1 MAKIAPLST
10 YPIWKT
16 DVCPLNLKNT
26 LHSNSILE
34 SCALYASLMLCI
46 LFKCCFSKSNHTN
59 SLLWEKC
66 LKRHSIPPLH
76 HLWLF
81 FSMPANNHYTKVRNL
96 FLRRAATDQ
105 SDHYYYHSHLY
116 FMLCFAHLFCDITQ
130 IIIKIRIIKLL
141 CGENSELQLLLL
153 FVFHFLSH
161 PLFVSTVFFGIIWE
175 STLMWTSIMH
185 CDF

>member
-1 MAKIAPLST
+1 MCAPS
-10 YPIWKT
+10 IWKT
-16 DVCPLNLKNT
+16 PYIQIRYVP
-26 LHSNSILE
+26 E
-34 SCALYASLMLCI
+34 SCALYASLMLFI
-46 LFKCCFSKSNHTN
+46 LFKCCFSKSNPTTPIVFC
-59 SLLWEKC
+59 EKNVWKGIQFLSSNTTFDYFSPC
-66 LKRHSIPPLH
+66 PPIII
-76 HLWLF
+76 
-81 FSMPANNHYTKVRNL
+81 TKVWNL
-96 FLRRAATDQ
+96 FLRRGAT
-105 SDHYYYHSHLY
+105 DHYYYHSHLY

>member
-1 MAKIAPLST
+1 MCA
-10 YPIWKT
+10 
-16 DVCPLNLKNT
+16 PLNLKNT
-26 LHSNSILE
+26 LHSNSIPE
-34 SCALYASLMLCI
+34 SCALYASLTLCI
-46 LFKCCFSKSNHTN
+46 LYKCCFSKSNPTN
-59 SLLWEKC
+59 TLLWEKC
-66 LKRHSIPPLH
+66 LKRHSIPILKH

-96 FLRRAATDQ
+96 FLRRAATN
-105 SDHYYYHSHLY
+105 HYYYHSHLY

-185 CDF
+185 CEF